1 MALIKCRE
9 CGQVVSDKAVKC
21 PKCGCPINEE
31 THYFQSDEPMVL
43 RRQPNR
49 GGGNGNKW
57 LYAILS
63 FLLAAV
69 IGGGIFYFIDK
80 NNQKEEVFQQ
90 QQQQSQ
96 HVADSI
102 AKAQARQDSIDK
114 LKAEAQPR
122 VAPQPRVVTI
132 EGYHHLV
139 GSISKYPITMDIQVN
154 GGDVQGT
161 YYYHS
166 QGRNSKMSVYGS
178 LNGNQLTLEEYAPDG
193 KNTGYFEGTFNG
205 YSFSGT
211 FVNYLKGNTLSF
223 NIVEQ

>member
-90 QQQQSQ
+90 QQQSQ

-139 GSISKYPITMDIQVN
+139 GSISKYPITMDIQVS

-193 KNTGYFEGTFNG
+193 NNTGYFEGTFNG

-223 NIVEQ
+223 NVVEQ

>member
-9 CGQVVSDKAVKC
+9 CGQTISDKAVKC
-21 PKCGCPINEE
+21 PKCGCPINED

-43 RRQPNR
+43 HHQPNR
-49 GGGNGNKW
+49 GGGKGNKW

-69 IGGGIFYFIDK
+69 IGGGFCYFIAK
-80 NNQKEEVFQQ
+80 NNQKDKALQQ
-90 QQQQSQ
+90 QQQQQQ
-96 HVADSI
+96 HTADSI
-102 AKAQARQDSIDK
+102 AKAKARQDSIDK

-132 EGYHHLV
+132 DGYHHLV

-154 GGDVQGT
+154 GGDAQGT

-193 KNTGYFEGTFNG
+193 NNTGCFEGTFNG
-205 YSFSGT
+205 YSFRGT

-223 NIVEQ
+223 SVVEK

>member
-139 GSISKYPITMDIQVN
+139 GSISKYPITMDIQVS

-193 KNTGYFEGTFNG
+193 NNTGYFEGTFNG

-223 NIVEQ
+223 NVVEQ